1 MITKRLF
8 FPAIIMY
15 LFSSLFFINSAA
27 ASAPVNGTF
36 VDVTY
41 DEVQLDKN
49 TTEKR
54 LKSITIKNE
63 QGRTMTLTI
72 DKFAKLSVD
81 SVMTTIDAFKLGMEV
96 EVDVELRRVKALRGL
111 TGSEP
116 AQIVH
121 RDKVVTGTVN
131 KMDKDGKFITV
142 RLDDGKSKTYYLTHE
157 TDILKGTERTDIS
170 VLYEGDRVKLIFSEY
185 DTNFI
190 ASIEVIVQGIKIE
203 GLYKGTI
210 QRIDATN
217 NKLIVSNE
225 MMFRDWKWQ
234 PTAPQSNSSYT
245 YSAKTPIYLGNE
257 KIKPDRLRYYA
268 NHDVYFVTVSQFGQ
282 SVIEKMVIKKT
293 NERTFYEPMTFVN
306 TSSNLIGL
314 KNVGSVSYNPG
325 TILVRNGRLIDSNS
339 LLASGTAFVVTD
351 GVQKSQY
358 ATVVHIT
365 NDGFQ
370 SPNLTNHSIYYG
382 QISSG
387 NSYTVTL
394 KNASLLS
401 NNYWRPVTAP
411 KFGFSNDTVAVE
423 DLFGSVIKI
432 VPQQDEMRHHV
443 GRFGY
448 FYVANNTIVATHLI
462 DPKAPTANL
471 VSVGRIERINQ
482 HKPAVIGIRNVSQW
496 MNGYWNTAGNIS
508 SMNIEQATIIRDGK
522 VIQASDLLPGER
534 VYILHESK
542 VKGRV
547 LLVN

>member
-1 MITKRLF
+1 M
-8 FPAIIMY
+8 
-15 LFSSLFFINSAA
+15 
-27 ASAPVNGTF
+27 
-36 VDVTY
+36 DVTY
-41 DEVQLDKN
+41 DDVQLDKN

-54 LKSITIKNE
+54 LKNITIKNE

-96 EVDVELRRVKALRGL
+96 EVDVELRRVKALRGM

-116 AQIVH
+116 AQIDH
-121 RDKVVTGTVN
+121 RDKIVTGTVS
-131 KMDKDGKFITV
+131 KIDKDGKFITV
-142 RLDDGKSKTYYLTHE
+142 RLDDGKSKTYYLTTE
-157 TDILKGTERTDIS
+157 TDILKGTERTDLS

-190 ASIEVIVQGIKIE
+190 DAIEVIVQGIKIE
-203 GLYKGTI
+203 GLYKGKI
-210 QRIDATN
+210 QRIDATT

-245 YSAKTPIYLGNE
+245 YSAKTPIYVGNE
-257 KIKPDRLRYYA
+257 QIKPDRLRYYA
-268 NHDVYFVTVSQFGQ
+268 NNDVYFVTVSQFGQ
-282 SVIEKMVIKKT
+282 PVIEKMVIKKT
-293 NERTFYEPMTFVN
+293 YERTIYEPMTFVN
-306 TSSNLIGL
+306 TTSNLIGL
-314 KNVGSVSYNPG
+314 KNAGSVRYNPG
-325 TILVRNGRLIDSNS
+325 TLLVRNGRLIDSNS

-358 ATVVHIT
+358 ANVVHIT

-370 SPNLTNHSIYYG
+370 SPNLTNHSIYFG

-387 NSYTVTL
+387 DSYNVTL
-394 KNASLLS
+394 KNATQLT

-411 KFGFSNDTVAVE
+411 KFGFSNDTGAVE
-423 DLFGSVIKI
+423 DFGGSVITI

-443 GRFGY
+443 NRYGY
-448 FYVANNTIVATHLI
+448 FYVANNTIVAAHLI

-471 VSVGRIERINQ
+471 VSVGRIESIKG
-482 HKPAVIGIRNVSQW
+482 HKSSIISIRNVSQW

-522 VIQASDLLPGER
+522 VIQASDLIPGER
-534 VYILHESK
+534 VYVLHESK